1 MYGCVLNWIDIWL
14 FWIKVGLRRIKL
26 SILVDFFVRDFDML
40 SYVVRRYYIDGDGI
54 EMVYEFS
61 GVLNYYGNM

>member
-1 MYGCVLNWIDIWL
+1 MYDVYWIGLIFDL

-40 SYVVRRYYIDGDGI
+40 LYVVRRYYIDGDGI

>member
-1 MYGCVLNWIDIWL
+1 M
-14 FWIKVGLRRIKL
+14 
-26 SILVDFFVRDFDML
+26 DFFVRDFDML
-40 SYVVRRYYIDGDGI
+40 SYVVRRYYNEGDGI